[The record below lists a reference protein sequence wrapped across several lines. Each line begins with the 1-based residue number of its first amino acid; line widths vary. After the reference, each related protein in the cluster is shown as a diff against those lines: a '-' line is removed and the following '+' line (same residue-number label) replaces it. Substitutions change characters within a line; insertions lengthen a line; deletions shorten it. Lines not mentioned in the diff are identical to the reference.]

1 VSGPI
6 LLVGHDALADAIE
19 RRLVAAGAAVLRPPE
34 LDDQTL
40 GGVSALAL
48 VEDDDS
54 RNVDLLLAARHARAD
69 LPIVARLF
77 DDTLADYLRE
87 TLEQVTILSVSAVAA
102 PVMAARALAVAA
114 GAASRL
120 GERAAPVRIADP
132 PDRML
137 LWFLGMV
144 AVLVISGA
152 LLFSRIL
159 DLRFMDA
166 LYFVWTTVMT
176 VGYGDI
182 SLRNSSDGAKLLGMS
197 LMLAGA
203 GFIAVLFGLLS
214 ERVLSRRLRLQ
225 QGRVKVGG
233 RGHVLVVG
241 AGNVGFRVAEMVAQ
255 GGRRVVVIE
264 RDEESR
270 NAASL
275 RAAGHQVIV
284 ADVTSAG
291 TLDLAGLDRAA
302 AVVALTDSD
311 AVNLRVA
318 LAVRSGGGPRP
329 VVARLDSPQLSGH
342 LESRGDAVAM
352 SPVAL
357 AAEAF
362 ARAALAAAD
371 SGPETA

>member
-1 VSGPI
+1 MTGPI

-19 RRLVAAGAAVLRPPE
+19 QRLQAAGVAVRRPPQ
-34 LDDQTL
+34 LDDRAL
-40 GGVSALAL
+40 AGVAALAL

-54 RNVDLLLAARHARAD
+54 RNVDLLLAARQARAD

-87 TLEQVTILSVSAVAA
+87 TLEGVTILSVSAVAA

-114 GAASRL
+114 GPPSRL
-120 GERAAPVRIADP
+120 GERAAPIRIADL

-137 LWFLGMV
+137 LWFLGAV
-144 AVLVISGA
+144 AVLVVSGA
-152 LLFSRIL
+152 LLFSRL
-159 DLRFMDA
+159 LHLRFMDA

-182 SLRNSSDGAKLLGMS
+182 SLRESTDAAKLLGML

-225 QGRVKVGG
+225 QGRVKVPGS
-233 RGHVLVVG
+233 GHVLVVG
-241 AGNVGFRVAEMVAQ
+241 AGNVGFRVAGMVAES
-255 GGRRVVVIE
+255 GRRVVVVE
-264 RDEESR
+264 RDEDSR

-284 ADVTSAG
+284 ADVT
-291 TLDLAGLDRAA
+291 LDVG
-302 AVVALTDSD
+302 
-311 AVNLRVA
+311 RVA
-318 LAVRSGGGPRP
+318 
-329 VVARLDSPQLSGH
+329 H
-342 LESRGDAVAM
+342 LVLG
-352 SPVAL
+352 
-357 AAEAF
+357 F
-362 ARAALAAAD
+362 
-371 SGPETA
+371 